1 MAHVAIHEIIANRYI
16 QKHPDEI
23 KDVKEFIKGS
33 IVPDLNEEMTERRK
47 FKDSSHYGRWSNG
60 NVETNIDKFLED
72 ENVDITKDYWKGYF
86 LHLFTDYQFYNNK
99 FNEEFEE
106 IKKTNGNLR
115 EDYDYLFKEILERYN
130 IILNKYTDKYVH
142 IKEGEPR
149 YIKLEKL
156 LDFIEEISDIN
167 IDDKIKLISQ
177 KGMEGIKSM
186 NTRINLAGIEMKNPV
201 TVASGTFGYGR
212 EFSEFFDLSKLGG
225 IITKGTSLKPKS
237 GNKPSRV
244 CETASGMLNSIGL
257 QNPGVEYF
265 AENDLPFLRKFDTA
279 IIVNACGSTVEE
291 YVELCKILNTL
302 DIDGVELNL
311 SCPNVKAGCMA
322 FGNTYEGVKH
332 VTSEVRKVLDKPL
345 IVKLT
350 PNVTDIASIAKGVE
364 DGGADGVSLINT
376 LLGMKIDIDK
386 RKPVLANNTGGLSGP
401 AIKPVAVRMV
411 YQVAQA
417 VNIPILGMG
426 GIINGDDAIEF
437 ILAGATAISIG
448 AGNFINPYTSVNT
461 VKGIEDYMKKYNIDD
476 INDIIG
482 KVQMN

>member
-1 MAHVAIHEIIANRYI
+1 
-16 QKHPDEI
+16 
-23 KDVKEFIKGS
+23 
-33 IVPDLNEEMTERRK
+33 
-47 FKDSSHYGRWSNG
+47 
-60 NVETNIDKFLED
+60 
-72 ENVDITKDYWKGYF
+72 
-86 LHLFTDYQFYNNK
+86 
-99 FNEEFEE
+99 
-106 IKKTNGNLR
+106 
-115 EDYDYLFKEILERYN
+115 
-130 IILNKYTDKYVH
+130 
-142 IKEGEPR
+142 
-149 YIKLEKL
+149 
-156 LDFIEEISDIN
+156 
-167 IDDKIKLISQ
+167 
-177 KGMEGIKSM
+177 M
-186 NTRINLAGIEMKNPV
+186 NTQINLAGIKMKNPV

-244 CETASGMLNSIGL
+244 YETASGMLNSIGL

-265 AENDLPFLRKFDTA
+265 AENDLPFLKKYDTA

-291 YVELCKILNTL
+291 YVELCRILNTL

-311 SCPNVKAGCMA
+311 SCPNVKKGCMA

-350 PNVTDIASIAKGVE
+350 PNVTDIVSVAKGVE
-364 DGGADGVSLINT
+364 DGGADAVSLINT

-426 GIINGDDAIEF
+426 GIINGDDAVEF
-437 ILAGATAISIG
+437 MLAGATAISIG
-448 AGNFINPYTSVNT
+448 AGNFIDPYTSINT
-461 VKGIEDYMKKYNIDD
+461 VKGIEDYMKKHNIDD
-476 INDIIG
+476 INEIIG
-482 KVQMN
+482 KVEMN